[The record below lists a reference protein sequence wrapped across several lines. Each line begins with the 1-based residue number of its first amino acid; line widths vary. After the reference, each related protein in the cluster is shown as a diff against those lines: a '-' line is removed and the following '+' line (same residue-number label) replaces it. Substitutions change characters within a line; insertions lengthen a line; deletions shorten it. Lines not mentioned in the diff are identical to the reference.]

1 MENHI
6 SNKDNRK
13 ESQQSFISE
22 NIANQQNK
30 KRGSNGSNI
39 QNTSLNVSI
48 NNESQSQ
55 SSFQNNQQIPKN
67 QNVNPFSMN
76 PFSNFPAKEFF
87 NFSFFKR
94 QMSSRSSDVD
104 IYQENKEGV
113 NEFFNT
119 KCKSIISRDSEKQI
133 NSKKSSELNSFEYM
147 LPNLENKEENNQIF
161 LTRAN
166 SARTKNYRNSNN
178 YIPKAVFFQ
187 RNNSNNPSCF
197 YKKHHIEKQN
207 NKNGG
212 DNNNLVLKYYNN
224 NNEFNNYNKNILE
237 MVNDKDDESEENE
250 ENSEE
255 DDEKDD
261 SFLIKK
267 DKDNFMVNYI
277 TGKKEI
283 NLPKSTFSLF
293 HRGSNNINKEK
304 EKDDKEDEKKK
315 ENKEKQEKEK
325 FENKE
330 KEKIEDNKEDINIIF
345 GDFIEKEIIEEE
357 KNNNEDNISEKE
369 KNEENNNCE
378 IKVEPLPNN
387 ENIFDINKINDKD
400 KNKIINQ
407 NILNNNMKNDEIINN
422 NIKNQYLLNKD
433 DKKNIIDKD
442 IKQNYNNNQENVY
455 NKSIL
460 QFPNIYQMNFNG
472 KKINQNLNDNKNFIY
487 FNKINNVAPSIPIN
501 NNDEF
506 LKNVSSY
513 IKDQQGCRYIQKKI
527 EENPDISNKLFDIL
541 YNDIISMS
549 KDLFGNYAIQKIL
562 ENIEPNNLIKFIE
575 LISKDFYNLAI
586 SIYGTRVVQKTL
598 EIVSKIN
605 YIKNK
610 EIYEQCFK
618 ELNKYITEN
627 IVALSSNNNSSHI
640 IIKYVNEVKYPQNE
654 ELYSEVYINF
664 IPLCKNKHGCCV
676 IQKCIELGNI
686 DQKNKLL
693 ELSKINCDDLISDQ
707 FGNYVIQYVLN
718 LNVKSINS
726 KVFEILKNNLIPL
739 CKEKYASNV
748 IEKFLIN
755 KSPESLEIINI
766 LLKNENYLHELI
778 KDQYGNYIIQRI
790 LQLVERENRSNLINY
805 IVKWY
810 PEIKT
815 LTFGPRL
822 ISKLHERFQEFTLL
836 VTQKYGWETTQEISY
851 LYNKLNLKN
860 NLMSNNNNNKTIN
873 GMYYFPNIGFINNS
887 GNQMIGTNNNNNF
900 LNFKNKNNVGN
911 INFIQMNNY
920 MLANGQNNLRFP
932 MNGLEGINYL
942 NNINNGQFFENFGN
956 NINNNINYNMNQNFN
971 NNIIQKT
978 NFFGVNNNNL
988 NNNFMNYNPNIMN
1001 YNQYLNATF
1010 SNLQN
1015 K

>member
-1 MENHI
+1 MENQEKKKNKLDI
-6 SNKDNRK
+6 SNNKDNRK
-13 ESQQSFISE
+13 ESQQSFTSE
-22 NIANQQNK
+22 NIPKPQNK
-30 KRGSNGSNI
+30 ERYSNGSNI
-39 QNTSLNVSI
+39 QNTSLNLSM

-67 QNVNPFSMN
+67 QNINTFSMN
-76 PFSNFPAKEFF
+76 NLSNFPSKEFF

-104 IYQENKEGV
+104 FYQENKEGI

-147 LPNLENKEENNQIF
+147 LPNLENKDENNQII

-197 YKKHHIEKQN
+197 YKKHHIQKHNIKN
-207 NKNGG
+207 NYE
-212 DNNNLVLKYYNN
+212 DNNSNLVLKYYGN
-224 NNEFNNYNKNILE
+224 NNEFNHFNKNILE
-237 MVNDKDDESEENE
+237 MVNDKDDESKEDDES
-250 ENSEE
+250 SEE
-255 DDEKDD
+255 DDNEEDEDD
-261 SFLIKK
+261 DDDDGIFIKK
-267 DKDNFMVNYI
+267 GKDNFNVNYI
-277 TGKKEI
+277 TGNKEI
-283 NLPKSTFSLF
+283 NLPKSNFSLF
-293 HRGSNNINKEK
+293 HRGTNNNIKVDKEK
-304 EKDDKEDEKKK
+304 EK
-315 ENKEKQEKEK
+315 EKE
-325 FENKE
+325 ENKE
-330 KEKIEDNKEDINIIF
+330 KEKIEDNKEDTKIIF
-345 GDFIEKEIIEEE
+345 GDFIEKEKIEE
-357 KNNNEDNISEKE
+357 KNNSEENNSDKED
-369 KNEENNNCE
+369 NEENEE
-378 IKVEPLPNN
+378 ITPPKN
-387 ENIFDINKINDKD
+387 ENIFFINKIDDKD
-400 KNKIINQ
+400 NKNIIINQ
-407 NILNNNMKNDEIINN
+407 NVFNNNTKNDEIIYNNIIKQYSLNN
-422 NIKNQYLLNKD
+422 NGNN
-433 DKKNIIDKD
+433 KNIIN
-442 IKQNYNNNQENVY
+442 QNSQQNCNQNNENNY
-455 NKSIL
+455 L
-460 QFPNIYQMNFNG
+460 QFPNIYHADFNE
-472 KKINQNLNDNKNFIY
+472 KKFIQNSNKDANIIY
-487 FNKINNVAPSIPIN
+487 NNKTKNTIPIIN
-501 NNDEF
+501 SNEEF
-506 LKNVSSY
+506 LKNVSIY

-527 EENPDISNKLFDIL
+527 EENPEISNKLFDIL
-541 YNDIISMS
+541 YQDIISMS

-562 ENIEPNNLIKFIE
+562 ENIEPNYLIKFID

-586 SIYGTRVVQKTL
+586 SIYGTRVVQKIL

-605 YIKNK
+605 YKKDK

-618 ELNKYITEN
+618 KLNKYITEN

-640 IIKYVNEVKYPQNE
+640 IIKYVNEISYPQNE

-676 IQKCIELGNI
+676 IQKCIELGNL

-693 ELSKINCDDLISDQ
+693 ELSNKNCDDLISDQ

-726 KVFEILKNNLIPL
+726 KVYEILKNNLIPL

-755 KSPESLEIINI
+755 KSQESLEIIDI

-778 KDQYGNYIIQRI
+778 KDPFGNYIIQRI
-790 LQLVERENRSNLINY
+790 LQLVERENRTNLINY
-805 IVKWY
+805 LVKWY

-815 LTFGPRL
+815 LPFGPRL

-860 NLMSNNNNNKTIN
+860 NLMSNNINNNRGMN
-873 GMYYFPNIGFINNS
+873 GIYFLPNFGMINNS
-887 GNQMIGTNNNNNF
+887 GNQMIGANNNNNF
-900 LNFKNKNNVGN
+900 LNFRNKNNVRN

-920 MLANGQNNLRFP
+920 MLANNQNNLRFP
-932 MNGLEGINYL
+932 MNGFEGFNYL
-942 NNINNGQFFENFGN
+942 NNINNSQFFDNFGN
-956 NINNNINYNMNQNFN
+956 NVNNNVNYNMNPNVN
-971 NNIIQKT
+971 NNIMQRG
-978 NFFGVNNNNL
+978 NFFGVNNNPNF
-988 NNNFMNYNPNIMN
+988 NNNFLNYNPNIMN
-1001 YNQYLNATF
+1001 YNQYLNTTL